1 MIYTVTMNPSLDYT
15 ITVDNFQDGKI
26 NRTKKEMIYPGGK
39 GINVSFVLKE
49 FGVDSIATGF
59 VGGFT
64 GKEIQRLVEEK
75 NISTHFFQADGNSR
89 INIKMESDK
98 ETQING
104 MGPSPMNLDG
114 FIEYITNQNDSM
126 VVLSGSLMRGM
137 DKHIYGDI
145 CEALNGNV
153 VVDTTGEAL
162 EYAITKHPFLIKPND
177 EELEALVGI
186 SIKSYEDAFKGASL
200 LHKQGACN
208 VIVSLGEKGAILLT
222 DDGKKYIGIAP
233 KGKVINTVGAGDSL
247 VGGFL
252 AEYTKNKNI
261 VSSFQNGIVCGSAT
275 AFSDWLCTKEKVDEL
290 LNEVKVSEYGNE

>member
-104 MGPSPMNLDG
+104 MGPSPMKLDA

-153 VVDTTGEAL
+153 VVDTTGEEL

-200 LHKQGACN
+200 LQNQGACN